1 MIPKVLHHIKAA
13 ILIAAFFASC
23 DTKYSSEEW
32 VELNKNIDSLSVEVA
47 RDVNLTYTDS
57 AILRAKIMAPLMK
70 RYSQEEEPYMEM
82 PDGVKANFFDP
93 SGNIQSTLTA
103 NYAINFEEK
112 DSIVIRDSVRV
123 INKLDEEI
131 RSDEMI
137 WIKEK
142 RKIYSDKNVRIRI
155 RDEKILIGKGFESNE
170 TFTKYRIKN
179 LTGTINLKDENNEQD
194 E

>member
-1 MIPKVLHHIKAA
+1 MIPKVLHYIKAA

-23 DTKYSSEEW
+23 NTEYSSEEW
-32 VELNKNIDSLSVEVA
+32 LELNKNIDSLSVETA
-47 RDVNLTYTDS
+47 KDVKLVYSDS
-57 AILRAKIMAPLMK
+57 AILRAKIYAPIMK
-70 RYSQEEEPYMEM
+70 RYADSENPYMEM

-93 SGNIQSTLTA
+93 NGNIQSTLTA
-103 NYAINFEEK
+103 NYAINYEEK

-123 INKLDEEI
+123 VNKLDEEI
-131 RSDEMI
+131 KSDEMI

-179 LTGTINLKDENNEQD
+179 LTGTINLKDEQSE
-194 E
+194 